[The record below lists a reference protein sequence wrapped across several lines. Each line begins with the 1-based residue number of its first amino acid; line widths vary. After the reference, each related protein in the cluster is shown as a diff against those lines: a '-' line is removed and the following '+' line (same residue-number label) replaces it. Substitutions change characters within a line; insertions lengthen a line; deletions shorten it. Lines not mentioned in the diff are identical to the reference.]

1 MTRRGRSSQSV
12 KRRLDELETDVR
24 QDQPGEVRGVT
35 APWVSF
41 DTVAADSDK
50 LAAEFVVVGGSAG
63 E

>member
-1 MTRRGRSSQSV
+1 MTRRTRSTSSLD
-12 KRRLDELETDVR
+12 RRLSSLETDAR
-24 QDQPGEVRGVT
+24 QDPPEGMRGVT

-41 DTVAADSDK
+41 DTVTADSDE

>member
-1 MTRRGRSSQSV
+1 MTRRTRSTSGLD
-12 KRRLDELETDVR
+12 RRLSSLETDVR

-41 DTVAADSDK
+41 DTVTPDSDE